1 MNLLDLVIVVAVAM
15 VGFGAYRLGFLAR
28 ALSWLGLALGI
39 FLAAL
44 FLPTAVSFFGGGSGT
59 KLLVAVAVLV
69 GGAFLGQGIGL
80 LLGASLRRFVPKGP
94 LRTVDSVVGAGVG
107 VLGVLTSVWLLLPS
121 LAVVPG
127 TTASQTHNS
136 AIARAIDAWLPSP
149 PNTLQSLRRLVGESG
164 FPRVFE
170 TLRPAPQTGPPPA
183 ASGLSPALL
192 ARVSASTVKVTGVA
206 CQRVQDGSGFAVDTD
221 TIVTNAHV
229 VAGERAGRTQVIRPD
244 GRRLPA
250 SVVVFDAGRDLAV
263 LRVAGLGQQPI
274 GIGTGSV
281 GSQGAVL
288 GHPGGQEQ
296 LRAAPAAVRQRINAV
311 GRDLYDSRSI
321 RREVFVLA
329 ASLRPGDSGGALV
342 STSGSVMG
350 VAFAIAPDRPGTSY
364 AVTDK
369 ELRAVLSVP
378 RSRPVPTGPCL
389 SE

>member
-1 MNLLDLVIVVAVAM
+1 
-15 VGFGAYRLGFLAR
+15 
-28 ALSWLGLALGI
+28 
-39 FLAAL
+39 
-44 FLPTAVSFFGGGSGT
+44 
-59 KLLVAVAVLV
+59 
-69 GGAFLGQGIGL
+69 
-80 LLGASLRRFVPKGP
+80 
-94 LRTVDSVVGAGVG
+94 VVGAVVGVVG
-107 VLGVLTSVWLLLPS
+107 VLTTVWLLLPS

-127 TTASQTHNS
+127 TPANQTHNS
-136 AIARAIDAWLPSP
+136 AIARAMDARLPRP

-192 ARVSASTVKVTGVA
+192 ARLSASTVKVTGVA
-206 CQRVQDGSGFAVDTD
+206 CQRIQDGSGFAAGPDTV
-221 TIVTNAHV
+221 VTNAHV
-229 VAGERAGRTQVIRPD
+229 VAGERPGRTQVIRPD

-250 SVVVFDAGRDLAV
+250 SVVVFDADRDLAV

-281 GSQGAVL
+281 GSEGAVL

-296 LRAAPAAVRQRINAV
+296 LRVAPAAVRQRLNAL
-311 GRDLYDSRSI
+311 GRDIYDSGTT
-321 RREVFVLA
+321 RRDVFVLA

-342 STSGSVMG
+342 NTSGSVMG

-364 AVTDK
+364 AVTDR

-378 RSRPVPTGPCL
+378 RSAPVPTGPCL
-389 SE
+389 SD